1 MIEKQRCTICL
12 HPERAAIDRL
22 LASGGASQRAIA
34 NRFQIGR
41 NALARH
47 QERHVLQAVRDQ
59 LLRKQQRRDREIV
72 ETWTTRLENTYQLAR
87 EGAARANADPE
98 KWPAAVGFLHVMAK
112 SAETGMRA
120 TGEIQTQRPVT
131 INLENIV
138 VMPQA
143 VPAPVR
149 VAPAG
154 AIDVKALPESK
165 QEQQDK

>member
-1 MIEKQRCTICL
+1 MKVIER
-12 HPERAAIDRL
+12 
-22 LASGGASQRAIA
+22 
-34 NRFQIGR
+34 QI
-41 NALARH
+41 
-47 QERHVLQAVRDQ
+47 
-59 LLRKQQRRDREIV
+59 QRRRQTEEEV
-72 ETWTTRLENTYQLAR
+72 LTETWTTRLENTYQLAR
-87 EGAARANADPE
+87 EGAARANADAE

-154 AIDVKALPESK
+154 AIDVKALPESE
-165 QEQQDK
+165 QVQQDK

>member
-1 MIEKQRCTICL
+1 MAGMRCTVCG
-12 HPERAAIDRL
+12 HADRAVVDRL
-22 LASGGASQRAIA
+22 LAAGSVSVRSIA
-34 NRFQIGR
+34 ARFG
-41 NALARH
+41 LSKSSLLRH
-47 QERHVLQAVRDQ
+47 QSSHVMKVIERQI
-59 LLRKQQRRDREIV
+59 QRRRQTEEEV
-72 ETWTTRLENTYQLAR
+72 LTETWTTRLENTYQLAR
-87 EGAARANADPE
+87 EGAARANADAE

-138 VMPQA
+138 VLPQA

-154 AIDVKALPESK
+154 AIDVKALPESE
-165 QEQQDK
+165 QVQQDK